1 MAPGPY
7 LPTTKRH
14 QSFQPYEAIMKY
26 AFFLL
31 SLLCFSIG
39 WLTFEAEPFA
49 ALGFFLAAL
58 LAGGLSSI
66 AREVLK

>member
-1 MAPGPY
+1 MR
-7 LPTTKRH
+7 PT
-14 QSFQPYEAIMKY
+14 MKY

-31 SLLCFSIG
+31 SLFCFLIG
-39 WLTFEAEPFA
+39 WLTFEAEPLA

-58 LAGGLSSI
+58 FAGGLSSI